1 MTIVFNKQ
9 PINLSQIIST
19 GDFYSY
25 LDKDPKTG
33 KPIFNKAKH
42 KSKRDTWVRAI
53 CVHTNRGEVGP
64 LLASKGPSNISKD
77 ISLAKYQASSDRVA
91 GWDYTVDYDG
101 SVACSND
108 PFEFY
113 TYHAGTVN
121 RHTVGIEMVQET
133 NEPNGIYNSTLDAT
147 VQLIDVLTFFL
158 GIQRQVL
165 CYGYEGDNKNKWIEG
180 VIPGRLQSP
189 NDKTKKKKE
198 PTGFDCV
205 GIYGHRNVTKNKGPG
220 DPGNLIFDKLR
231 EAGYELFDASKNE
244 DLEVWKLRQ
253 KNELG
258 MDVLT
263 GVAGPKTRQKIFEK
277 GISKTGL
284 WVERPIDKEL
294 LKLVGGNV
302 NGILHTIPFGV

>member
-1 MTIVFNKQ
+1 MSIVFNKQ
-9 PINLSQIIST
+9 AINLSQIINT
-19 GDFYSY
+19 GDYYSY
-25 LDKDPKTG
+25 LDRDPKSN
-33 KPIFNKAKH
+33 KPLFDKAKH

-64 LLASKGPSNISKD
+64 LLPGKGPSNISKD

-121 RHTVGIEMVQET
+121 RHTVGIEMCQQQD
-133 NEPNGIYNSTLDAT
+133 EPNGIYNSTLDAT

-158 GIQRQVL
+158 GIQRQIL
-165 CYGYEGDNKNKWIEG
+165 CYDGHVNNPWIEI
-180 VIPGRLQSP
+180 VIPGRLKSQ
-189 NDKTKKKKE
+189 NDKTKKRKE

-220 DPGNLIFDKLR
+220 DPGNQIFDKLQQ
-231 EAGYELFDASKNE
+231 AGYEIFNASTNE
-244 DLEVWKLRQ
+244 DLEEWKKRQ
-253 KNELG
+253 KNDLG

-284 WVERPIDKEL
+284 WVQRPIDAEL

-302 NGILHTIPFGV
+302 TTLHTIPFGV